1 MQSRLM
7 ALEEGKNP
15 TTTLRTNQSRTLPL
29 RLLQW
34 FLLFLVLGFGVSIV
48 SMYMIRYFKVANV
61 PWIAQ
66 STLRPCFE
74 ELSTIES
81 WIRPPSNPLH
91 IMNDTE
97 LLWRAS
103 FVPRINSYPFV
114 RAPKI
119 AFMFLTKGPLP
130 MAPLWERFFKGHEG
144 LYSIYVHTLPSYNDS
159 FSPASVFYGRQIPSQ
174 VSATFNFLI
183 YFLIYSFIKKQFILF
198 FFNIIGVS
206 SICVK
211 KFLQSS

>member
-34 FLLFLVLGFGVSIV
+34 FSLFLVLGFGVSIV

-61 PWIAQ
+61 AWIGQ
-66 STLRPCFE
+66 SPLRPCFE
-74 ELSTIES
+74 ELRTIES
-81 WIRPPSNPLH
+81 WIRPPSNLLH

-103 FVPRINSYPFV
+103 FVPRIKSYPYERV
-114 RAPKI
+114 PKI

-130 MAPLWERFFKGHEG
+130 MAPLWERFFKGHEE

-159 FSPASVFYGRQIPSQ
+159 FSPASVFYKRQIPSQ

-183 YFLIYSFIKKQFILF
+183 YL
-198 FFNIIGVS
+198 VA
-206 SICVK
+206 
-211 KFLQSS
+211 

>member
-1 MQSRLM
+1 M

-34 FLLFLVLGFGVSIV
+34 FLLFLVLGFGVPIV

-61 PWIAQ
+61 SWIAP

-74 ELSTIES
+74 EPSTIES

-97 LLWRAS
+97 LLWQAS
-103 FVPRINSYPFV
+103 FVPRIKSYPFV

-119 AFMFLTKGPLP
+119 AFMFLAKGPLP

-159 FSPASVFYGRQIPSQ
+159 FSTASVFYGRQIPSQ
-174 VSATFNFLI
+174 VSATFNYLI
-183 YFLIYSFIKKQFILF
+183 YLVAWVAILF
-198 FFNIIGVS
+198 YRKTIYFISINIIGVS

-211 KFLQSS
+211 KFL